1 MTAQADTPGSVAGG
15 LQGDGSVTPQTRAL
29 VLLHRWSWVLITFI
43 ASRLIIAGL
52 IRLSRMIF
60 YHGEFW
66 QRNGITGVLTQGDGA
81 RYLEIASSGYGVGQE
96 SIANVGFF
104 PLYPAIIR
112 VFALVFEPAMA
123 AMVVSNIA
131 LLGAG
136 ILLKELVDWHYK
148 QPRITN
154 AAVTFLMFSP
164 VSFLF
169 SGAYPESTFLV
180 LALGAF
186 YAAARSRW
194 LTAALCG
201 MAVALTSS
209 IGFLIVVPLA
219 IEYLRRERDAED
231 APQAS
236 PIQRLL
242 LLAIVPLGCIAFLL
256 FSYLRF
262 ADFFA
267 PFANSPLWLGG
278 FIPPWTSIAETQLLP
293 KFYRN
298 FTGLMLCLGF
308 ATWIAGILL
317 RVRASYLVFAGLLLA
332 AYACSPSLASIARQ
346 LSVVFPLFVILAVLS
361 RRVES
366 TYELLL
372 ASSFT
377 LFSFCTLMAANG
389 HWMR

>member
-1 MTAQADTPGSVAGG
+1 M
-15 LQGDGSVTPQTRAL
+15 
-29 VLLHRWSWVLITFI
+29 LITFV
-43 ASRLIIAGL
+43 ASRLIIAVL

-60 YHGEFW
+60 MHGEFW

-81 RYLEIASSGYGVGQE
+81 RYLQIAGSGYGVGQE

-104 PLYPAIIR
+104 PFYPVLIR
-112 VFALVFEPAMA
+112 VFSIIFEPAMA
-123 AMVVSNIA
+123 AMVISNLA

-169 SGAYPESTFLV
+169 SGAYPEATFLV

-194 LTAALCG
+194 LAASLCG

-219 IEYLRRERDAED
+219 IEYLRKDPQPGEAS
-231 APQAS
+231 QAS
-236 PIQRLL
+236 LMRRLL
-242 LLAIVPLGCIAFLL
+242 LLAVVPLGCIGFLL

-262 ADFFA
+262 GDLLA
-267 PFANSPLWLGG
+267 PFAASPLWTGG
-278 FIPPWTSIAETQLLP
+278 LIPPWTAIAETQLLP

-298 FTGLMLCLGF
+298 FTGLMLCAGF
-308 ATWIAGILL
+308 ATWMAGILL
-317 RVRASYLVFAGLLLA
+317 RVRVSYLVFAGLLLA

-346 LSVVFPLFVILAVLS
+346 LSVVFPLFVILAALS
-361 RRVES
+361 RRLEW

-377 LFSFCTLMAANG
+377 VFSFCTLMAANG